1 MTDLR
6 ALESRIENWAAAQ
19 RSLGTS
25 RPDIGSIEGR
35 YRKHSPEG
43 SSAPRVDMDDA
54 RLVNEA
60 WKRCLPLEKDILRM
74 HYVWR
79 AHSSFICRRLRLK
92 QGKGHT
98 HIWEFALAHAQ
109 RAIAIRIA
117 IEEQVELSEA

>member
-1 MTDLR
+1 MDLHT
-6 ALESRIENWAAAQ
+6 LEARLDNWAAAQ
-19 RSLGTS
+19 RSAERQG
-25 RPDIGSIEGR
+25 RAESIEGR
-35 YRKHSPEG
+35 FQSGYRESNARPSEIDH
-43 SSAPRVDMDDA
+43 ADA

-60 WKRCLPLEKDILRM
+60 WKRCVPLEKEILRM

-98 HIWEFALAHAQ
+98 HVWEFALAHAQ

-117 IEEQVELSEA
+117 IEEQVEESVF